1 VTPVESLLQ
10 TELVTMAL
18 EGTRIAGAIVV
29 APLTWTLAPLRAR
42 GALVVLLTLTA
53 HGQSMAPHDVVTHTE
68 LTALAI
74 PGEFLVGIAL
84 GFVVRLVVASVEVAA
99 DVIGPQMG
107 LGAAHLFNP
116 ETKAQET
123 PIASLLRYFGILLAV
138 LAGLHRVLV
147 GGLLASFRTLP
158 PGAVTDPSRATS
170 ALLAIATES
179 LVAGVRMAIPFIAV
193 LLLTQVALAFV
204 SRAAPA
210 MQVFSIG
217 FAVTLAV
224 GMLVLGLSLPDF
236 ARGVEVEA
244 SHAEA
249 RIESVMVAL
258 GGGP

>member
-10 TELVTMAL
+10 SELVTMVL
-18 EGTRIAGAIVV
+18 EATRIAGALVV

-42 GALVVLLTLTA
+42 GALVVLLTLTS
-53 HGQSMAPHDVVTHTE
+53 HGQSLAPHEVVTQTE
-68 LTALAI
+68 LTALAL
-74 PGEFLVGIAL
+74 PSEFLVGVAL
-84 GFVVRLVVASVEVAA
+84 GFVIRLVVATVEIAA

-116 ETKAQET
+116 ETKSPET
-123 PIASLLRYFGILLAV
+123 PLAALLRYFGILLAV

-147 GGLLASFRTLP
+147 GGLLASFRILP

-170 ALLAIATES
+170 ALLAIASES
-179 LVAGVRMAIPFIAV
+179 LVAGVRMAIPIIAV

-217 FAVTLAV
+217 FAVTLSV

-236 ARGVEVEA
+236 ARSVETEA
-244 SHAEA
+244 SHAES
-249 RIESVMVAL
+249 RIKSVLLAL